1 MAAVI
6 AELMGQK
13 MIALTQVMPYEG
25 DFKPGTRGY
34 MSCTPKSAPG
44 YKDGS
49 VTLLYIN
56 TNPANSSILMYQ
68 QSRVNV
74 QQQQRSHAGMAV
86 EADPWGP
93 TPPPFPLLPRTDYVM
108 TPQDPKLAV
117 LSRDVKLNGK
127 TLSLS
132 SLAGGEAED
141 GADLLPR
148 LASLG
153 VAGAEGNFVVP
164 AQSYGFAVY
173 PEAAAPACM
182 DAK

>member
-1 MAAVI
+1 
-6 AELMGQK
+6 MGQK

-34 MSCTPKSAPG
+34 MSCTPKTAPG

-56 TNPANSSILMYQ
+56 TNPTNSSILMYQ

-74 QQQQRSHAGMAV
+74 EQQQRSHAGMDV

-93 TPPPFPLLPRTDYVM
+93 TPPPFPLLPRTEYVM
-108 TPQDPKLAV
+108 TPQDAKLGV

-127 TLSLS
+127 P
-132 SLAGGEAED
+132 LALVE
-141 GADLLPR
+141 GAHLLPPI
-148 LASLG
+148 ASLG
-153 VAGAEGNFVVP
+153 AAGSEANFVVP
-164 AQSYGFAVY
+164 GQSYGFAVY

-182 DAK
+182 GTK

>member
-1 MAAVI
+1 
-6 AELMGQK
+6 MGQK

-86 EADPWGP
+86 ETDPWGP
-93 TPPPFPLLPRTDYVM
+93 TPPPFPLLPRTDYVL
-108 TPQDPKLAV
+108 TPQNPTLGV

-127 TLSLS
+127 TLTL
-132 SLAGGEAED
+132 GTED

-153 VAGAEGNFVVP
+153 VAGADGNFVVP

-173 PEAAAPACM
+173 QDAAAPACM